1 MQTKT
6 LGKRLKHLRKI
17 NGETQKE
24 LAEKFGRHY
33 RTVQNWELGL
43 AVPDIF
49 TIIELAEYYNIGI
62 EELING
68 GDGHDD

>member
-1 MQTKT
+1 MEQKM
-6 LGKRLKHLRKI
+6 LGRRLRRLREI

-24 LAEKFGRHY
+24 FAENFGRHY

-49 TIIELAEYYNIGI
+49 TAVELAEYYHIGI
-62 EELING
+62 EELINEG
-68 GDGHDD
+68 GWYNE

>member
-1 MQTKT
+1 MQPKT
-6 LGKRLKHLRKI
+6 LGRRLRRLRKI

-24 LAEKFGRHY
+24 LAENFGRHY

-49 TIIELAEYYNIGI
+49 TVLELAKYYNVGI
-62 EELING
+62 EELINE
-68 GDGHDD
+68 GDDRDE

>member
-1 MQTKT
+1 MQAKT

-33 RTVQNWELGL
+33 RTVQNWEIGL

>member
-1 MQTKT
+1 MQPKT
-6 LGKRLKHLRKI
+6 LGRRLRRLRKI

-33 RTVQNWELGL
+33 RTIQNWELGL

-49 TIIELAEYYNIGI
+49 TVVELAKYYNVGI
-62 EELING
+62 EELINE
-68 GDGHDD
+68 GDDYDK

>member
-1 MQTKT
+1 MQAKT

-24 LAEKFGRHY
+24 LAENFGRHY

-49 TIIELAEYYNIGI
+49 TVLELAKYYNVGI
-62 EELING
+62 EELINE
-68 GDGHDD
+68 GDDRDE

>member
-1 MQTKT
+1 MQAKT